1 MPDHYLAEM
10 SLALQIAISVR
21 RSPNEKRS
29 PITGRRRCCSMA
41 RFIASKLARL
51 PACTETTVKS
61 RTIIVQC
68 IRAHANQNLID
79 SVSGSA
85 AR

>member
-21 RSPNEKRS
+21 RSPNEN